1 MTSKKEFYKNLKNS
15 LDATTK
21 FPSEYLYK
29 FIVPSKGNHFMEV
42 EDVFKNKLIK
52 ISSKESKNGN
62 YVSVSIRIKLN
73 SVDEVISYY
82 RKAEKIEGIISL

>member
-1 MTSKKEFYKNLKNS
+1 MSSKEDFYIKLKDS

-42 EDVFKNKLIK
+42 EDLFKDKLIK
-52 ISSKESKNGN
+52 ISSKESKTGK
-62 YVSVSIRIKLN
+62 YVSVSIKIIL
-73 SVDEVISYY
+73 SSSDEVISYY